1 MSNFKQVS
9 NRVHIRVV
17 VLLLIIA
24 AFCLP
29 VSAASLTTIERVYLF
44 PEQYLGQTLVFDNAT
59 IDGELG
65 TDEGRFMLRVESEAG
80 KWIGAVMLSEG
91 FGFAVSDN
99 IASQLVSIMEP
110 NYSYRARLTVTMKT
124 HPTRYRVYNI
134 AEVTKIEFYGRTGS
148 IVETVTEAAASAP
161 QGAPTIERV
170 YLFPEQ
176 YLGQTLV
183 FDNATIDGELG
194 TDEGRFMLRVE
205 SEAGKWIGAVM
216 LSEGF
221 GFAVSDNI
229 ASQLVSVMEPNY
241 SYRARLTVTMKTHQ
255 TRSRIYNIA
264 EVTKIEFYGRT
275 GSIVETVR

>member
-99 IASQLVSIMEP
+99 IASQL
-110 NYSYRARLTVTMKT
+110 
-124 HPTRYRVYNI
+124 
-134 AEVTKIEFYGRTGS
+134 
-148 IVETVTEAAASAP
+148 
-161 QGAPTIERV
+161 
-170 YLFPEQ
+170 
-176 YLGQTLV
+176 
-183 FDNATIDGELG
+183 
-194 TDEGRFMLRVE
+194 
-205 SEAGKWIGAVM
+205 
-216 LSEGF
+216 
-221 GFAVSDNI
+221 
-229 ASQLVSVMEPNY
+229 
-241 SYRARLTVTMKTHQ
+241 
-255 TRSRIYNIA
+255 
-264 EVTKIEFYGRT
+264 
-275 GSIVETVR
+275 